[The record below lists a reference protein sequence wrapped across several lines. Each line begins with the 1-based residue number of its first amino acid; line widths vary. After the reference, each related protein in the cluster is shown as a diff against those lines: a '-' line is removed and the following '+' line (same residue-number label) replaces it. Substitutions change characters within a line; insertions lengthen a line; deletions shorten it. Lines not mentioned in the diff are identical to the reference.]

1 MTYRYNPGPRF
12 RPSSPYGRRADP
24 LAGEKNEFHAGQDF
38 SAPAGTPIPAA
49 TPGRVI
55 YSGPNAG
62 FGNAVVVKNNSGGY
76 SLYGHMQD
84 GERAALGQ
92 RVWAGDILGSV
103 GSTGRSTGNH
113 LHYSVIKDKAGK
125 IIEDSK
131 ARRDGGSLGIGVN
144 ESTTSDPEKYD
155 PEPRFL
161 DGTHRAAQILSSAN
175 ANTASG
181 TPPPSR
187 ENSLNG
193 RFAKWGSAPANV
205 APPPALD
212 DPDSFDNRFG
222 SWGSRPAS
230 GFGENS
236 SPVLRFLEQY
246 HRAVA
251 PAAGGPSS
259 DVPLSSPL
267 APELPASEPQAVA
280 KDQPKRYLG
289 RRVAGA
295 PTVFDT
301 GAPPLP
307 FAPSLAPLSPDDVP
321 HDPAGDEQDRPWF
334 LQGWR

>member
-1 MTYRYNPGPRF
+1 MTYRYNPGSRF
-12 RPSSPYGRRADP
+12 RPSSPYDYRINP
-24 LAGEKNEFHAGQDF
+24 LHGDKNEFHAGQDF

-55 YSGPNAG
+55 FSGPNAG
-62 FGNAVVVKNNSGGY
+62 FGNVVVVKNNSGGY

-103 GSTGRSTGNH
+103 GSTGRSTGSH
-113 LHYSVIKDKAGK
+113 LHYSVITDEAGK
-125 IIEDSK
+125 DIEDSHDP
-131 ARRDGGSLGIGVN
+131 RDRGSLGVRVIKD
-144 ESTTSDPEKYD
+144 TTTDPAEYD

-161 DGTHRAAQILSSAN
+161 DGTHRAAEILSAAN
-175 ANTASG
+175 VKAASG
-181 TPPPSR
+181 TPPSSR
-187 ENSLNG
+187 ENWLNG

-205 APPPALD
+205 APPPASD
-212 DPDSFDNRFG
+212 SPESFDNRFG
-222 SWGSRPAS
+222 SWGSRPAN

-251 PAAGGPSS
+251 PAAVGPAS

-267 APELPASEPQAVA
+267 APALPVGAPSATVDDKQE
-280 KDQPKRYLG
+280 RYLG
-289 RRVAGA
+289 RRVAGE

-307 FAPSLAPLSPDDVP
+307 FAPSLAPLSPDHAP
-321 HDPAGDEQDRPWF
+321 HDPAGDEEDRLWF